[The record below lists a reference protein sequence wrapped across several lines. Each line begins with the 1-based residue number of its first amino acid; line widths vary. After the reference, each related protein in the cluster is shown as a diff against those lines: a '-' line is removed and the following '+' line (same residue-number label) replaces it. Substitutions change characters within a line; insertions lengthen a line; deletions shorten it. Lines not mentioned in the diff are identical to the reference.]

1 MVHLVGMKMLSCGV
15 VGPQRLQIESGVLNA
30 ISGLGGF
37 YAEEYFSIDVVIE
50 RRLKPSTN

>member
-1 MVHLVGMKMLSCGV
+1 MKMLSCGV
-15 VGPQRLQIESGVLNA
+15 LGPQRLQIESGVLNA

-37 YAEEYFSIDVVIE
+37 FAEVYFSIDVVIE